1 MDQLL
6 IGEYMLVE
14 VLKMSF
20 KTLITNNVTNAFNLI
35 GDLAESITFTNTT
48 VSDYDFSNQSMTSTT
63 DASLTIKGV
72 VTKSYKTN
80 DDKPRINADIM
91 IKSSD
96 VNSEVLDGYDTV
108 VLRSKTWS
116 INKMEDDGYVIN
128 LTIGREI

>member
-1 MDQLL
+1 
-6 IGEYMLVE
+6 
-14 VLKMSF
+14 MSF

-35 GDLAESITFTNTT
+35 GDLAENITFTNTT
-48 VSDYDFSNQSMTSTT
+48 VNEYDFSSQSTVSTT
-63 DASLTIKGV
+63 DTSLTIKGV

-80 DDKPRINADIM
+80 NDKPRINADVM

-96 VNSEVLDGYDTV
+96 VNSEILDGYDTV

-116 INKMEDDGYVIN
+116 INSMEDNGYTIN

>member
-1 MDQLL
+1 
-6 IGEYMLVE
+6 
-14 VLKMSF
+14 MSF

-48 VSDYDFSNQSMTSTT
+48 VSEYDFANQSMTSTT

-96 VNSEVLDGYDTV
+96 VDSEILDGYDTV
-108 VLRSKTWS
+108 VLRSKTWN
-116 INKMEDDGYVIN
+116 INKMEDDGYIIN

>member
-1 MDQLL
+1 
-6 IGEYMLVE
+6 
-14 VLKMSF
+14 MSF

-35 GDLAESITFTNTT
+35 GDLAENITFTNTT
-48 VSDYDFSNQSMTSTT
+48 VTEYDFANQSTVSTEDT
-63 DASLTIKGV
+63 SLTIKGV

-80 DDKPRINADIM
+80 DDKPRINADVM

-116 INKMEDDGYVIN
+116 INSMEDNGYTIN